1 MSISLQPLAHHQ
13 GNKTETSVVKQ
24 DKKHRFTKQTIKT
37 TTKKE
42 KKKKKDPG
50 QEGEFDLQ
58 SCDIKI
64 FKMCSFQQK
73 GIKRKETLE
82 GMAHIQGKRQSTE
95 NCPQGS
101 PMVGLTRQKP

>member
-42 KKKKKDPG
+42 KKKKKTP
-50 QEGEFDLQ
+50 
-58 SCDIKI
+58 
-64 FKMCSFQQK
+64 
-73 GIKRKETLE
+73 
-82 GMAHIQGKRQSTE
+82 GKRE
-95 NCPQGS
+95 NLISRVVILKYSKCA
-101 PMVGLTRQKP
+101 VFNKKV